1 MNERIRE
8 LRTTLKMTLEKFGE
22 RLGVGKTAIS
32 KLEKGERNVTDQMF
46 KSICREFH
54 VNEEWL
60 RTGTGDMFLVI
71 PENEE
76 VSRCTQEL
84 LETQGSIVTD
94 ALKNFIVIYQ
104 KLDDTSKSILENVLS
119 ELLDSM
125 TKKDQP

>member
-1 MNERIRE
+1 MNERVKE
-8 LRTTLKMTLEKFGE
+8 LRKALGLTLEKFGE
-22 RLGVGKTAIS
+22 NIGMKKNSISQIESGKNA
-32 KLEKGERNVTDQMF
+32 VTPQF
-46 KSICREFH
+46 IKSICLVYN

-60 RTGTGDMFLVI
+60 RTGTGDMFLLI